1 MNLREHSSPER
12 LTSSTAYVLSFE
24 LAVRRARADGRAHLV
39 AGRIASS
46 NSLLGGRELTAAL
59 TVPVHISRG
68 GDLRQPRPVFQIGT
82 TVPGAAT
89 PRVLVRRYI
98 GALMPESV
106 VPRPL
111 TKLSEEEELFRDTVR
126 DFAERDV
133 RPRVAAME
141 RASTVDPTLLAR
153 CFELGL
159 MGIDIPESHG
169 GAGGSLL
176 MTVLAVEEL
185 SAVDASVAIFV
196 DVQNT
201 LVNTLLRKWA
211 SDDVKRR
218 YLPRLATDLLGA
230 YALSEPESGSDAF
243 GLQTRATRQGNSW
256 ILEGRKLWITNGAEA
271 GVFVIFANTDFTK
284 GYKGITA
291 FAVERGFKGFSVG
304 KKEDKLGI
312 RASSTCELIL
322 DGCEVP
328 AANVVGEVGVG
339 YKVAIE
345 TLNTG
350 RIGIGAQMI
359 GVARGALTAT
369 LKYVAERKQFGK
381 PIGEFQA
388 VQFQLAQAATE
399 LEAARLMVY
408 NAARLEDA
416 GEPYTMQAAM
426 AKLLSSQVAERVT
439 SLAVELFGGYGYTE
453 ENPVEKVYRDATIG
467 TTYEV
472 TSNMQNNTT
481 AEQILK

>member
-1 MNLREHSSPER
+1 M
-12 LTSSTAYVLSFE
+12 
-24 LAVRRARADGRAHLV
+24 
-39 AGRIASS
+39 
-46 NSLLGGRELTAAL
+46 
-59 TVPVHISRG
+59 
-68 GDLRQPRPVFQIGT
+68 
-82 TVPGAAT
+82 T
-89 PRVLVRRYI
+89 P
-98 GALMPESV
+98 
-106 VPRPL
+106 PL

-141 RASTVDPTLLAR
+141 RASTVDPVLLAK

-169 GAGGSLL
+169 GAGGNLL

-211 SDDVKRR
+211 SD
-218 YLPRLATDLLGA
+218 LLGA
-230 YALSEPESGSDAF
+230 YALSEPDSGSDAF
-243 GLQTRATRQGNSW
+243 GLQTRATRRGSGW

-271 GVFVIFANTDFTK
+271 GLFIVFANSDFTK

-291 FAVERGFKGFSVG
+291 FAVERGFRGFSVG

-322 DGCEVP
+322 EGCEVP

-359 GVARGALTAT
+359 GVARGALTAA
-369 LKYVAERKQFGK
+369 LKYAKERKQFGK

-408 NAARLEDA
+408 NAARLETA
-416 GEPYTMQAAM
+416 GEPYTTQAAM
-426 AKLLSSQVAERVT
+426 AKLFASQVAERVT
-439 SLAVELFGGYGYTE
+439 SLAVELFGGYGYTKE
-453 ENPVEKVYRDATIG
+453 YPVEKFYRDAKIG
-467 TTYEV
+467 TIYEG
-472 TSNMQNNTT
+472 TSNMQLNTI
-481 AEQILK
+481 AKQILK

>member
-1 MNLREHSSPER
+1 
-12 LTSSTAYVLSFE
+12 
-24 LAVRRARADGRAHLV
+24 
-39 AGRIASS
+39 
-46 NSLLGGRELTAAL
+46 
-59 TVPVHISRG
+59 
-68 GDLRQPRPVFQIGT
+68 
-82 TVPGAAT
+82 
-89 PRVLVRRYI
+89 
-98 GALMPESV
+98 
-106 VPRPL
+106 
-111 TKLSEEEELFRDTVR
+111 
-126 DFAERDV
+126 
-133 RPRVAAME
+133 
-141 RASTVDPTLLAR
+141 
-153 CFELGL
+153 

-169 GAGGSLL
+169 GAGGNLL

-218 YLPRLATDLLGA
+218 YLPRLASDLLGA

-243 GLQTRATRQGNSW
+243 GLQTRATRRGSGSGW

-271 GVFVIFANTDFTK
+271 GLFIVFANSDFTK

-291 FAVERGFKGFSVG
+291 FAVERGFRGFSVG

-322 DGCEVP
+322 EGCEVP

-359 GVARGALTAT
+359 GVARGALTAALT
-369 LKYVAERKQFGK
+369 YAKERKQFGK
-381 PIGEFQA
+381 AIGEFQA

-408 NAARLEDA
+408 NAARLETA
-416 GEPYTMQAAM
+416 GGPYTTQAAM
-426 AKLLSSQVAERVT
+426 AKLFASQVAERVT
-439 SLAVELFGGYGYTE
+439 SLAVELFGGYGYTKE
-453 ENPVEKVYRDATIG
+453 YPVEKFYRDAKIG
-467 TTYEV
+467 TLYEG
-472 TSNMQNNTT
+472 TSNMQLNTI
-481 AEQILK
+481 AKQILK